1 MTRIN
6 ELRQRLAEIDKPNV
20 EGSVY
25 HESFDIRSKQKGL
38 SQKDKID
45 DYKELGHSP
54 AYNEMFESEMGD
66 IPTSMVEGSGNPKG
80 SSWASELST
89 KLRMKG
95 RTKKQQKKH
104 PSGTTMPY
112 SVIDME
118 KDHAQGHPTLS
129 ETLSPENVK
138 TFEKWG
144 NEYDI
149 LGADDPNIAAISREN
164 AKRYSKLKIR
174 LAVVGAI
181 KKYNKEKH
189 KQEIRDDTIAELGIW
204 AEPPVSAELGL
215 ERYKKRG
222 RSKLKHRKEW
232 MWKDKQGNRYRDKGH
247 VFQKGEANMRD
258 VDNPMIQ
265 EPKRWNK
272 KERDII
278 KTPTYKGD
286 RVSNIRGPSN
296 KYGLKQREMK
306 NLKQHLDSGGL
317 TQKRYDQQTTRPR
330 YPKERIVEQMG
341 LFGPIKDNL
350 WRDDPT
356 GADMIAN
363 FDEIFKATGPHDNI
377 ADVVGG
383 NSKDIGDLDNK
394 KKYAKL
400 KQRLARIY
408 ES

>member
-112 SVIDME
+112 GIIDME

-164 AKRYSKLKIR
+164 AKRYSKLK
-174 LAVVGAI
+174 
-181 KKYNKEKH
+181 
-189 KQEIRDDTIAELGIW
+189 
-204 AEPPVSAELGL
+204 
-215 ERYKKRG
+215 
-222 RSKLKHRKEW
+222 
-232 MWKDKQGNRYRDKGH
+232 
-247 VFQKGEANMRD
+247 
-258 VDNPMIQ
+258 
-265 EPKRWNK
+265 
-272 KERDII
+272 
-278 KTPTYKGD
+278 
-286 RVSNIRGPSN
+286 
-296 KYGLKQREMK
+296 
-306 NLKQHLDSGGL
+306 
-317 TQKRYDQQTTRPR
+317 
-330 YPKERIVEQMG
+330 
-341 LFGPIKDNL
+341 
-350 WRDDPT
+350 
-356 GADMIAN
+356 
-363 FDEIFKATGPHDNI
+363 
-377 ADVVGG
+377 
-383 NSKDIGDLDNK
+383 
-394 KKYAKL
+394 
-400 KQRLARIY
+400 QRLARIY
-408 ES
+408 ESQVWWIRPSTEG

>member
-1 MTRIN
+1 VGLVEEEMTRIN
-6 ELRQRLAEIDKPNV
+6 ELRQRLA
-20 EGSVY
+20 
-25 HESFDIRSKQKGL
+25 
-38 SQKDKID
+38 
-45 DYKELGHSP
+45 
-54 AYNEMFESEMGD
+54 
-66 IPTSMVEGSGNPKG
+66 
-80 SSWASELST
+80 
-89 KLRMKG
+89 
-95 RTKKQQKKH
+95 
-104 PSGTTMPY
+104 
-112 SVIDME
+112 
-118 KDHAQGHPTLS
+118 
-129 ETLSPENVK
+129 
-138 TFEKWG
+138 
-144 NEYDI
+144 
-149 LGADDPNIAAISREN
+149 
-164 AKRYSKLKIR
+164 
-174 LAVVGAI
+174 VVGAI
-181 KKYNKEKH
+181 KKYNTEMY
-189 KQEIRDDTIAELGIW
+189 KQEAREDEIAELGIW

-222 RSKLKHRKEW
+222 RSKLKHRKER
-232 MWKDKQGNRYRDKGH
+232 MWKDKEGNKYQEGSR

-258 VDNPMIQ
+258 VDNPMIR

-272 KERDII
+272 RERDII

-306 NLKQHLDSGGL
+306 NLKQHLDSGGI
-317 TQKRYDQQTTRPR
+317 TQKRYDQKTTRPR

-356 GADMIAN
+356 GASMISN

-383 NSKDIGDLDNK
+383 DSKDIGDLDNK